1 MKPATPTHH
10 PRNLRLTVGTG
21 GSGDEDALHLPGG
34 DSGCAGKNTGF
45 GPLKNSRPSSAVFQ
59 RVTLAKLLVEL
70 LFLHLKRRLKIII
83 IKLKKKKEEITIVPT
98 SKGCHED

>member
-10 PRNLRLTVGTG
+10 PHNLRLTVGTG
-21 GSGDEDALHLPGG
+21 GSGDEDALHLE
-34 DSGCAGKNTGF
+34 SAGKNTGF

-70 LFLHLKRRLKIII
+70 LVLHLKRRLKIII
-83 IKLKKKKEEITIVPT
+83 IKLKKKKRR
-98 SKGCHED
+98 